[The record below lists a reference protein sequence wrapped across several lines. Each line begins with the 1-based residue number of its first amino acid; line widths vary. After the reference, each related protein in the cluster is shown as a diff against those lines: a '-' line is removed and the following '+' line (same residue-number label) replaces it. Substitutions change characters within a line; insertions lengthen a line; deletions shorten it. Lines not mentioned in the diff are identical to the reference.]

1 MKKHRGE
8 STRFTSVVQEKFAC
22 RLEHG
27 GRVLGK
33 EPRRFGRYRTGTG
46 PEVGVESRDRGPM
59 WEVGRRKVT
68 ESDLSGGAVCSEVV
82 D

>member
-1 MKKHRGE
+1 M
-8 STRFTSVVQEKFAC
+8 
-22 RLEHG
+22 
-27 GRVLGK
+27 GK